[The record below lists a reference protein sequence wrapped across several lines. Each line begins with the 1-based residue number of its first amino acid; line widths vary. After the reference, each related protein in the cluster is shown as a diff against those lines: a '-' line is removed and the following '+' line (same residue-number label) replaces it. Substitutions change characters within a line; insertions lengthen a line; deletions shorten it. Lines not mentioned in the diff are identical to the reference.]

1 MTITRLIITHTAA
14 LFAATSL
21 GLAQAEPAPPPGP
34 VTEPPKTDGSL
45 GPDTD
50 PSEQTGS
57 KQLEAY
63 QVIGTQELAFT
74 LPGSAYILDTGDI
87 ENLNYE
93 NINQVLRQIPGVYVR
108 EEDGYGNFP
117 NISIRGVDA
126 SRSAKVTLMEDG
138 VLTAPAPYAAP
149 SAYYSPAIGR
159 MAGLE
164 VLKGSSQV
172 RYGPETTGGVLNYI
186 ATPIPAAADQAFAR
200 LSYGNNQDLQ
210 SHVWAGGTYDVK
222 GGQLG
227 VLGEFYSRS
236 TDGFRDLDTTAGDI
250 RTGDNTGFERIDGR
264 IKLSFVPDWEK
275 YNKFEFKLGYT
286 DFDANET
293 YLGISTQDFRADPL
307 RRYAGSRNDQINT
320 YSTQTYL
327 RHTVD
332 LEEDWRLVTTGYYQ
346 EFQRNWYKLNNLT
359 DPNVSLSQALFDGT
373 PGYNVLTG
381 QAAGELRYRANNR
394 NYALYGIQSDLTGSF
409 ETGGVTHLL
418 NTGVRIHRDYED
430 RFQHQDVYT
439 QNDLGAFT
447 SVDQGA
453 PGSQANRKSSANAL
467 AAYVQDR
474 IQVGDWAVIPGLR
487 YEYIDYEVNNRASG
501 STKTANL
508 DVFSPGIGFEYLI
521 DPDWMAFAGYYRGF
535 SAPGPSGATSGLKE
549 ETSDSF
555 ELGTR
560 YRQGDSFR
568 AELVGFYTFF
578 NDLIVA
584 ESIGSGNLDDEN
596 VGNAVSRGI
605 EALIGVDPAIMSGQ
619 SFRAPIT
626 LALTYTDA
634 TLDGNASSA
643 DPESIFAGGKD
654 GNRMPYIPE
663 WQVNLTGGL
672 EFERIRGY
680 ASLSFVSSAYA
691 SANNSSAEVN
701 PETGTPDARFGKID
715 SYTTLDLSA
724 YYRLW
729 GEFEVFV
736 YAQNVLNDEY
746 IISRLPHGPRP
757 GTPASYGIGLQA
769 RW

>member
-1 MTITRLIITHTAA
+1 MTKPKNPLSISALWSFLILGSAPAETPESS
-14 LFAATSL
+14 TSPDESES
-21 GLAQAEPAPPPGP
+21 AQQQENSSPAE
-34 VTEPPKTDGSL
+34 EP
-45 GPDTD
+45 
-50 PSEQTGS
+50 QM
-57 KQLEAY
+57 LEAY
-63 QVIGTQELAFT
+63 QVIGTQDLAFS
-74 LPGSAYILDTGDI
+74 LPGSAYVLDEGDI
-87 ENLNYE
+87 QNLNYE

-138 VLTAPAPYAAP
+138 VLTAPAPYSAP
-149 SAYYSPAIGR
+149 SAYYSPAVGR
-159 MAGLE
+159 MAGIE

-186 ATPIPAAADQAFAR
+186 ATPIPAGKDEGYAR

-210 SHVWAGGTYDVK
+210 SHIWGGGTYDLEA
-222 GGQLG
+222 GQLG

-236 TDGFRDLDTTAGDI
+236 TDGFREMDTTAAYNGTND
-250 RTGDNTGFERIDGR
+250 TGFERIDGR
-264 IKLSFVPDWEK
+264 VKLSFVPNWEK
-275 YNKFEFKLGYT
+275 YNKLEFKLGYT

-293 YLGISTQDFRADPL
+293 YLGISTQDFRADPM
-307 RRYAGSRNDQINT
+307 RRYAASRNDQINT

-332 LEEDWRLVTTGYYQ
+332 LEENWRLVTTGYYQ
-346 EFQRNWYKLNNLT
+346 EFQRNWYKLNDLV
-359 DPNVSLSQALFDGT
+359 DPDASLSQSLFDGT

-381 QAAGELRYRANNR
+381 QAAGQLRYRANNR
-394 NYALYGIQSDLTGSF
+394 NYGLYGIQSDLNGLF
-409 ETGGVTHLL
+409 ETGDFDHHIS
-418 NTGVRIHRDYED
+418 TGLRLHHDYED

-447 SVDQGA
+447 SVDRGA
-453 PGSQANRKSSANAL
+453 PGSQTNRKSSADAI
-467 AAYVQDR
+467 AYYLQDR
-474 IQVGDWAVIPGLR
+474 IEYGDWAVIPGVR

-501 STKTANL
+501 STESANL
-508 DVFSPGIGFEYLI
+508 DVFTPGIGLEYLL
-521 DPDWMAFAGYYRGF
+521 DPDWMLFTGYYRGF
-535 SAPGPSGATSGLKE
+535 SPPGPSGAVNGIKE

-560 YRQGDSFR
+560 YRNDQGFR
-568 AELVGFYTFF
+568 VELVGFYTFF
-578 NDLIVA
+578 NDLLVA

-596 VGNAVSRGI
+596 VGNAISRGI
-605 EALIGVDPAIMSGQ
+605 EALVGIDPAQMTGQ
-619 SFRAPIT
+619 SFRSPIT
-626 LALTYTDA
+626 LAATYTDA

-643 DPESIFAGGKD
+643 DAESIFAGGKD

-663 WQVNLTGGL
+663 WQINLTGGL
-672 EFERIRGY
+672 EFDRIRGY
-680 ASLSFVSSAYA
+680 ASVSFATSTYA

-701 PETGTPDARFGKID
+701 PATGEADARFGKVD
-715 SYTTLDLSA
+715 SYTTVDLSA

-729 GEFEVFV
+729 GEVELFA
-736 YAQNVLNDEY
+736 YAQNVFNDEY

-757 GTPASYGIGLQA
+757 GTPATYGIGLQA